1 MEVSAVKG
9 SLTVIAGFL
18 MYIAGMVNE
27 IIVVLVFFMFLDLIT
42 GLLRAYLTKTLNS
55 TLGIAGVI
63 KKFAIFVMVGMAG
76 GIEYIIASSGQN
88 SGGLVLLSVTS
99 FFVVNEGLSVLE
111 NCAQIGLPIPPILYN
126 ALEKL
131 HRDPSGK
138 EKKIERHPD
147 LDRVDKKELLKE
159 IEILEEKKKEEK
171 QNG

>member
-27 IIVVLVFFMFLDLIT
+27 IIVVLVFFMILDFIT
-42 GLLRAYLTKTLNS
+42 GLLRAYMTKTLNS

-63 KKFAIFVMVGMAG
+63 KKFAIFVMIGMAG

-99 FFVVNEGLSVLE
+99 FFVVNEGLSVLK

-159 IEILEEKKKEEK
+159 IKILEDKKKEEK